1 MQAFDLVA
9 ADEIL
14 AGYGPQPRY
23 FSGTQLAGYGGG
35 QSMDRLLSGYDLLAG
50 ADPQALAAAQ
60 VPPTANAAL
69 AQLAMN
75 HAMAVVPRAYT
86 KGRKWAQGFGPVVL
100 AAGGTANIIVAPQ
113 VTFKGDRL
121 VIPSDIA
128 GAILVNQILVGQA
141 SQLPSANPLPG
152 RMFTEFAVDSTI
164 NFDTAQISQQI
175 ALNVT
180 NTSGAPVTF
189 AAGLRGYAAL

>member
-1 MQAFDLVA
+1 MYDLVA
-9 ADEIL
+9 ADDI
-14 AGYGPQPRY
+14 
-23 FSGTQLAGYGGG
+23 LAGYGGG
-35 QSMDRLLSGYDLLAG
+35 QPRYFAGTQLAGHRGGGDLERLLSGYDLVAG
-50 ADPQALAAAQ
+50 ADPQTMG
-60 VPPTANAAL
+60 PPTAGAGL

-75 HAMAVVPRAYT
+75 HAVAVVPRAYT
-86 KGRKWAQGFGPVVL
+86 KGRVFAQGFGPVVI
-100 AAGGTANIIVAPQ
+100 AAGGTANIIVQPQ
-113 VTFKGDRL
+113 VTFKGNRL
-121 VIPSDIA
+121 GIPSDIA

-152 RMFTEFAVDSTI
+152 RMFTEFSVDSGI

-189 AAGLRGYAAL
+189 TAWLKGYVAM